1 MSLELLSTIGTLLTV
16 AIVGAT
22 AIAAL
27 VQLRHLRAGNQI
39 TALLTIGDRLQS
51 ERFRDAAYLV
61 SHRLATALEDPTFR
75 TFIIARQRGETTP
88 EVAAEY
94 ATINQSAL
102 LVGNTYEEIGNLV
115 KNGVIDETLFM
126 DQYCQSIAR
135 LWGLLEKYI
144 GFFRDA
150 TGDIG
155 LWDNFEYITVRG
167 REFLAKYPTTYPN
180 GVPRIVVKNP
190 WPIPTREA

>member
-27 VQLRHLRAGNQI
+27 IQLRHLRAGNQI

-88 EVAAEY
+88 EVAPEY
-94 ATINQSAL
+94 ATINQAAL

-135 LWGLLEKYI
+135 LWALLERYI
-144 GFFRDA
+144 GFSAMRPA
-150 TGDIG
+150 TSACGITSNTSPSEG
-155 LWDNFEYITVRG
+155 VNSSRSIRRRIPMACRALW
-167 REFLAKYPTTYPN
+167 
-180 GVPRIVVKNP
+180 
-190 WPIPTREA
+190 